1 MLQPIMAPQNAERER
16 LKTGCTHQPD
26 GDEVRQLR
34 KRHAAGAQQSKRMEQ
49 ITGRTRLLIAFEQ
62 EIERNEKGYSSDV
75 ARIEQVHA
83 GQAVMSR
90 K

>member
-1 MLQPIMAPQNAERER
+1 
-16 LKTGCTHQPD
+16 
-26 GDEVRQLR
+26 
-34 KRHAAGAQQSKRMEQ
+34 MEQ

-83 GQAVMSR
+83 GAGRDEQKV

>member
-1 MLQPIMAPQNAERER
+1 MLQPIMALQ
-16 LKTGCTHQPD
+16 K
-26 GDEVRQLR
+26 LR
-34 KRHAAGAQQSKRMEQ
+34 KRHTAGAQQSKRMEQ

-83 GQAVMSR
+83 GAGRDEQKV